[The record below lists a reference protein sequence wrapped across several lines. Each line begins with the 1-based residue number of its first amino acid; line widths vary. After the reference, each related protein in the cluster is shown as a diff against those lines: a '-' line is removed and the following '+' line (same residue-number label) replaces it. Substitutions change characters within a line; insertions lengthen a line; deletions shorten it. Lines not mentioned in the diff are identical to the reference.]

1 MPSRRLF
8 RDGLKHGAWAAQVK
22 DPKNRIDV
30 VRPAFEA
37 LGGSIDHAWLSFG
50 EYDIVGVASFPDSVS
65 AAAISIAV
73 AAGGAVHLKTTP
85 LLSMDEALEA
95 TKRAGKVGY
104 RPPGS

>member
-1 MPSRRLF
+1 MPQFLF
-8 RDGLKHGAWAAQVK
+8 QGSYTSDAWAAQVK

-37 LGGSIDHAWLSFG
+37 MGGSLDHAWLAFG
-50 EYDIVGVASFPDSVS
+50 EHDIVGVATFPDNVS

-73 AAGGAVHLKTTP
+73 AAGGAIQLKTTP
-85 LLSMDEALEA
+85 LLSMDEGLEA
-95 TKRAGKVGY
+95 TQKAAQVGY